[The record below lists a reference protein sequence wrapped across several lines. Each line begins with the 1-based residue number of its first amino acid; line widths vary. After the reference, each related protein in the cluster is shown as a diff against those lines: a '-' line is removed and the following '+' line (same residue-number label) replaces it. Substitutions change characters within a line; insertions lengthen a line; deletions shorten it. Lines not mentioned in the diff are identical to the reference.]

1 MLGQVRLGQVRSGL
15 VGWGE
20 VSSGRDR
27 SGDVG
32 VRPGDIGLGQVGSG
46 RAGSGGVSSSQ
57 DGSGDVGVRSDIR
70 VGLVTTTADDNG
82 SGTGGGC
89 DGKGLT
95 QQSDDGSPLGRKIFH
110 NLTIPGIWWII

>member
-1 MLGQVRLGQVRSGL
+1 VLGQVRLGQVRSGL
-15 VGWGE
+15 VGSGE
-20 VSSGRDR
+20 VIFCWDR
-27 SGDVG
+27 LGDV
-32 VRPGDIGLGQVGSG
+32 VLGQVRSG

-82 SGTGGGC
+82 SGSGGGC

-110 NLTIPGIWWII
+110 NLTIQGLWWII